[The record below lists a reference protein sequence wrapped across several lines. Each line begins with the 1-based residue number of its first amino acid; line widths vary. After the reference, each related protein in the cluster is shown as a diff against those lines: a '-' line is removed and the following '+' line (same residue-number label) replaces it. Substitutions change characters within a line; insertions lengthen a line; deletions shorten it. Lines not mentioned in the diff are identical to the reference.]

1 MAAPLTAT
9 TKRTTKRL
17 LAAAIAG
24 LALLAPIAAGTPAQ
38 ATTWDELKPVVFG
51 DRTIADGQGIVS
63 FTAPYRAEDD
73 RRVPVSATAAFP
85 DGRTVKGVSF
95 IIDENPMPV
104 AAAFKF
110 EHGRDKV
117 GLGIDVR
124 LNGPSMVRVVVEASD
139 GQLYMAEALVKTSG
153 LGACAAPPVGDAVA
167 AMQTLGNMQV
177 TGLAPK
183 TDGAFTRHARLK
195 ILHPQHTGMQM
206 NQITLLYI
214 PARYVSEVE
223 IRQGTDPVFTVETGF
238 AMSEDPRIDFD
249 YKINGT
255 DVLTVRMKDTEG
267 AVFQKAFPRG
277 IGG

>member
-1 MAAPLTAT
+1 MAPVKHAKSVLKSVAAAGA
-9 TKRTTKRL
+9 L
-17 LAAAIAG
+17 ALSLGLAAMPASAG
-24 LALLAPIAAGTPAQ
+24 
-38 ATTWDELKPVVFG
+38 TWDELKPSVFG
-51 DRTIADGQGIVS
+51 DRAIADGQGIVS

-73 RRVPVSATAAFP
+73 RRVPVSATAAFT

-110 EHGRDKV
+110 QEGRDKV

-139 GQLYMAEALVKTSG
+139 GRLYMAESMVKTSG
-153 LGACAAPPVGDAVA
+153 LGACAAPPVGDAVSA
-167 AMQTLGNMQV
+167 LQTLGNMQV
-177 TGLAPK
+177 TGLPAKADSP
-183 TDGAFTRHARLK
+183 FTRHARLK
-195 ILHPQHTGMQM
+195 IQHPQHTGMQM

-214 PARYVSEVE
+214 PARYVAEVE
-223 IRQGTDPVFTVETGF
+223 VREGAEPVFTVETGF

-255 DVLTVRMKDTEG
+255 DVLTVRMKDTDG

-277 IGG
+277 VGG